1 MNHSLHLI
9 MQLFFRPLQFPEKQD
24 QKALFFIIRK
34 TLIKQF
40 RLSKQITLI
49 RIHEKA
55 LKRKIA

>member
-24 QKALFFIIRK
+24 QKALFFYYTQDSYQTVPIIETNHINK
-34 TLIKQF
+34 NL
-40 RLSKQITLI
+40 
-49 RIHEKA
+49 EKA

>member
-9 MQLFFRPLQFPEKQD
+9 MQLFSGRYSF
-24 QKALFFIIRK
+24 QKNKIKRLYFSIIRK

>member
-24 QKALFFIIRK
+24 QKALFFYY
-34 TLIKQF
+34 TQD
-40 RLSKQITLI
+40 SYQTVPKQITLI